1 MKYIKGTDRSQTALF
16 PVSLDQ
22 AIEPHNEVRIIDL
35 FVDSLNIEEM
45 GFRTG
50 HQENGRP
57 AYHPKD
63 LLKIYIYGYMN
74 RTRSSR
80 ELEKECKRNIELM
93 WLVKCLAPD
102 HNTISNFRR
111 DNPRAIR
118 EVFRQTVSIAKNFDL
133 IGGKLLAGDS
143 TKVRAQ
149 NSKKNNYNQKK
160 VKRHLEYIE
169 KKLDQYQEQLSEAD
183 GDSQAQIQAEIEK
196 QEGRKQFYRDIQ
208 QQLDESGQPQVSTS
222 DPESRQMITRNNIT
236 EVAYSIQTTVDGKN
250 KLPIDYKVTNQNDS
264 KAMGPMLRRAKA
276 IIGHNDFTALYD
288 KGYHTGSGFAIA
300 DRLGIQTLVAIPA
313 ISGASKAPTP
323 EYDVQNFEYSPGK
336 DCYTCPQGQEL
347 YSNGTWYYASK
358 KAYRFRQFK
367 TPKCKTCPAQHL
379 CTKSKING
387 KIVQRSEFTKNI
399 EANKERMINNERAYK
414 KRQAIVEHPY
424 GTIKRQWGFGYIM
437 TKKGIK
443 RASADVGLVFISY
456 NLRRL
461 INILGAKAFGEWL
474 AAFFGHIMAIL
485 EATGRFF
492 GQPKQSLIYNAN
504 KKKIVTWQIF
514 ANFSTS

>member
-1 MKYIKGTDRSQTALF
+1 MKYIEGTDRSQTALF

-57 AYHPKD
+57 ASPPPKD

-236 EVAYSIQTTVDGKN
+236 EVAYSIQTTVDEKN

-276 IIGHNDFTALYD
+276 IIGHNDFMPFTIKD
-288 KGYHTGSGFAIA
+288 T
-300 DRLGIQTLVAIPA
+300 IPEA
-313 ISGASKAPTP
+313 NLPLPTDWASKPLLPSRPFPGHRKHQPPNMMYKILNIVPAKIATPVLRGKSSIQMAPGIMPARKPTASVSSRP
-323 EYDVQNFEYSPGK
+323 LNAKPVLPSIYAPNQRLMGK
-336 DCYTCPQGQEL
+336 
-347 YSNGTWYYASK
+347 
-358 KAYRFRQFK
+358 
-367 TPKCKTCPAQHL
+367 
-379 CTKSKING
+379 
-387 KIVQRSEFTKNI
+387 
-399 EANKERMINNERAYK
+399 
-414 KRQAIVEHPY
+414 
-424 GTIKRQWGFGYIM
+424 
-437 TKKGIK
+437 
-443 RASADVGLVFISY
+443 
-456 NLRRL
+456 
-461 INILGAKAFGEWL
+461 
-474 AAFFGHIMAIL
+474 
-485 EATGRFF
+485 
-492 GQPKQSLIYNAN
+492 
-504 KKKIVTWQIF
+504 
-514 ANFSTS
+514 